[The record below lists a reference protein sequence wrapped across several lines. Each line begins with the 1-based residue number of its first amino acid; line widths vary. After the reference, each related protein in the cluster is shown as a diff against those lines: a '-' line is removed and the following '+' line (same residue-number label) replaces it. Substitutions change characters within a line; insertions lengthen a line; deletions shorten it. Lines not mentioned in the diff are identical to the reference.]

1 MIFIKTMTIDGFYTK
16 EQAQRLTSAVYYLNY
31 SEHDFGKQIEQF
43 NLVPQNAD
51 ELFSNAFKMKL
62 KVDEDNSGI
71 FRIPQQF
78 IHFES
83 FDSTNDWLFVSA
95 LQQST
100 FNIFEHESG
109 ATSALDGY
117 KFQYRNLFEWDLTVN
132 YVLKPGQGVL
142 FRPWLF
148 HSFDSGLIQLFR
160 LKQDETV

>member
-16 EQAQRLTSAVYYLNY
+16 EQAKELTAAVYYLGY

-83 FDSTNDWLFVSA
+83 FDSTSDWLFVSA